1 MVGLPCFYFYFSY
14 LFFFILKVSAYIVGR
29 IYEDYQLLIATS
41 ICKIFIN
48 ILQHFWS
55 NTFCYS
61 IWILS
66 SLLCQWH
73 CQKHVWPLC
82 WHELNA
88 KLCWFGLT
96 MISISLFTNTLL
108 YLSVTC
114 LIVKL
119 KFELFGKHKNI
130 NFFSQNIAQIIHKQF
145 SSLMTKVKF
154 YLLFNFTEKYY
165 W

>member
-1 MVGLPCFYFYFSY
+1 
-14 LFFFILKVSAYIVGR
+14 
-29 IYEDYQLLIATS
+29 
-41 ICKIFIN
+41 
-48 ILQHFWS
+48 
-55 NTFCYS
+55 
-61 IWILS
+61 
-66 SLLCQWH
+66 
-73 CQKHVWPLC
+73 
-82 WHELNA
+82 
-88 KLCWFGLT
+88 

-130 NFFSQNIAQIIHKQF
+130 KFFSQNIAQIIHKQF

>member
-1 MVGLPCFYFYFSY
+1 
-14 LFFFILKVSAYIVGR
+14 
-29 IYEDYQLLIATS
+29 
-41 ICKIFIN
+41 
-48 ILQHFWS
+48 
-55 NTFCYS
+55 
-61 IWILS
+61 
-66 SLLCQWH
+66 
-73 CQKHVWPLC
+73 
-82 WHELNA
+82 
-88 KLCWFGLT
+88 